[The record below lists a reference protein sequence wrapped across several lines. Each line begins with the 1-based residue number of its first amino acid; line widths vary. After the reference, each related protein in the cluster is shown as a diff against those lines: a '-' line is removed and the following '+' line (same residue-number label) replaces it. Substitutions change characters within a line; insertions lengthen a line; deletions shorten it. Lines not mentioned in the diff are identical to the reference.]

1 MHGILNHYDSVTIFF
16 VTAKLLQNITNYTR
30 KIQLN
35 DTSIVNY
42 HDVIDSRTK

>member
-1 MHGILNHYDSVTIFF
+1 MHGILNHYDSITIYF
-16 VTAKLLQNITNYTR
+16 VTAELLQNVINNTR

-35 DTSIVNY
+35 GTSIVNY